1 MSVLKIKPDIYSVGV
16 LNPSLRVFDIIMK
29 TEYGTSYNA
38 YLIQD
43 EHLTLVET
51 VHETF
56 WPEYYENLCALCDPS
71 KIEYIIF
78 DHTEPDHSGS
88 LARLLEINPE
98 ITVVGSAAALK
109 NIEKIIN
116 IPFKSLVAK
125 DGGSLSIGKRTLKF
139 ISAPNLHWPD
149 SMFTYSEEDKLVYTC
164 DFLGAHYC
172 EPTMWDTKAAYP
184 KKYQEEFKVYYDAIF
199 SPFKRFVLAG
209 LDKLEALDF
218 DTVCTSHGPVL
229 TKTIPQAMALY
240 RQWSTPPVKSG
251 KTAVIAYVSA
261 YGYTRKLA
269 ETASAE
275 LTKAG
280 YAVNT
285 YDLVNGPVPAEE
297 IYAADLLLLGSPTIN
312 RDALCPIWGLIAS
325 FDAVNIAGKRC
336 GLFGSYGWSGEAVPM
351 LKNRLTDLKLKVIGE
366 GFRCRFRPGESEL
379 EEFKSYLGE
388 LMAD

>member
-1 MSVLKIKPDIYSVGV
+1 MSTQEIKAGIYSVGV

-29 TEYGTSYNA
+29 TDYGTTYNA
-38 YLIQD
+38 YLIKD

-51 VHETF
+51 VHETY

-98 ITVVGSAAALK
+98 ITVIGSAPALK

-116 IPFKSLVAK
+116 IPFKSIVAK
-125 DGGSLSIGKRTLKF
+125 DGGSLNIGKRTLKF

-149 SMFTYSEEDKLVYTC
+149 SMFTYSDYDKLAFTC

-172 EPTMWDTKAAYP
+172 EPTLWDTKTAYP
-184 KKYQEEFKVYYDAIF
+184 KKYAAEFKNYYDAIF

-209 LDKLEALDF
+209 LDKLEPLDVK
-218 DTVCTSHGPVL
+218 TVCTSHGPVL
-229 TKTIPQAMALY
+229 SKTIQQAMTLY
-240 RQWSTPPVKSG
+240 RLWSTPPAKEG
-251 KTAVIAYVSA
+251 KNALIAYVSA

-269 ETASAE
+269 ETASAQ
-275 LTKAG
+275 LKKAG
-280 YAVNT
+280 YTVKT
-285 YDLVNGPVPAEE
+285 YDLVNGPAPAEE
-297 IYAADLLLLGSPTIN
+297 IHAADLLLLGSPTIN
-312 RDALCPIWGLIAS
+312 RDALRPIWDLIAS
-325 FDAVNIAGKRC
+325 LDAINISGKRC

-366 GFRCRFRPGESEL
+366 GFRCRFRPSESEL
-379 EEFKSYLGE
+379 EAFKAYLGE
-388 LMAD
+388 LTGD